1 MDRVIATSLHA
12 AILLRAASLCV
23 RIGFKKRTKM
33 DVGIINTNPVVHE
46 QPECTTRPHAAD
58 ALDPL
63 AVFGRVLQIS
73 PCESILLGSFSSAFS

>member
-1 MDRVIATSLHA
+1 MDWVIAASLHA

-33 DVGIINTNPVVHE
+33 AVGIINTNPVVHE
-46 QPECTTRPHAAD
+46 RQECITRPHAAD

-63 AVFGRVLQIS
+63 AVFGNR
-73 PCESILLGSFSSAFS
+73 